1 MINLKPLNNFEFG
14 DYVNIIYDIEL
25 ENKKNTG
32 TANHVSYQRTF
43 TTKDMISIFPL

>member
-1 MINLKPLNNFEFG
+1 MFNLKPLNNSEFG

-25 ENKKNTG
+25 ENK
-32 TANHVSYQRTF
+32 TF